1 MQPNNRQYK
10 QITISG
16 CEIIGKGSKSTVYR
30 YAPDKIVKVYE
41 IDNSLEIINLEKKL
55 AKNKKEDN

>member
-41 IDNSLEIINLEKKL
+41 K
-55 AKNKKEDN
+55 